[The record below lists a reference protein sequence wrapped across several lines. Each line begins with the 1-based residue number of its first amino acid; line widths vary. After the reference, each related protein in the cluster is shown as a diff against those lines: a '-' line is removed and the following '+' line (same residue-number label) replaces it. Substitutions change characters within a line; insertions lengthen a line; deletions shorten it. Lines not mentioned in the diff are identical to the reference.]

1 MSYHRR
7 LFAGAGIAFALLL
20 LQLVPLDNVA
30 AAPATTDVDTG
41 RHNLLLW
48 RISGGKG
55 TAFLLG
61 SVHVGSANL
70 FPLPQEM
77 EQAFRSADYLVEE
90 INLKGRD
97 LAAAA
102 RQFWLAHGRYT
113 DGDRLENHISEETKT
128 ALTIYLQLT
137 GRPATA
143 FSLDKP
149 WFTAFLINHQQR
161 RHQGFSVRQGVDEH
175 FADEAAA
182 ESKPVIE
189 LETQDY
195 QLNLLYWRYSTLSD
209 AVQDKFL
216 LWSILHAQNSVGH
229 LRAIIRAWQTGDAAA
244 IAALNANHGDDP
256 QSELYFDEIINKRNF
271 RMAQQIE
278 VYLGTPYTYFVVVG
292 AAHVVGNRGIVEL
305 LKEKGYRID
314 QLTSG

>member
-7 LFAGAGIAFALLL
+7 LFARAGIAFALLL
-20 LQLVPLDNVA
+20 LQSVPLDNVA
-30 AAPATTDVDTG
+30 AAPATTGVDTG

-61 SVHVGSANL
+61 SVHFGTANL

-90 INLKGRD
+90 IDLKARD
-97 LAAAA
+97 PAAA

-113 DGDRLENHISEETKT
+113 DGDRLENHISEESKT

-137 GRPATA
+137 GQPATA

-149 WFTAFLINHQQR
+149 WFAASLINLR
-161 RHQGFSVRQGVDEH
+161 RHHGFSVRQGIDAH

-182 ESKPVIE
+182 ARKPVIG

-216 LWSILHAQNSVGH
+216 LWSILHARNSTRQ
-229 LRAIIRAWQTGDAAA
+229 LSAIIRAWQTGDAAA

-256 QSELYFDEIINKRNF
+256 QSELYFDEIIDKRNF